1 MQSLKTIFKSSLK
14 HALLIS
20 IGFFIALPFLWMIT
34 TSLKP
39 PKLAFSSPYLLPTH
53 FYWQN
58 YVNAWND
65 APFAKYY
72 LNSVIV
78 ACLITFGQVITSI
91 LAAYAFE
98 RYEFPFKRTIWIVLL
113 STLMIPLPLLVIPT
127 YQIVQQLGF
136 SNSLAALVIPR
147 LWTAFGIILLRQYFK
162 SVPRELD
169 DAARVDGAG
178 VLKLIFK
185 IIVPIARPAIAT
197 VALFAFLFA
206 WNDFLWPL
214 IVLNSPENFT
224 VPLGI
229 ANFTGKYGTRW
240 TMLMAATVT
249 ATIPAVI
256 GFLLVQKSL
265 IRGLA
270 AGGVNE

>member
-1 MQSLKTIFKSSLK
+1 MQPRKTIFRSFSK

>member
-1 MQSLKTIFKSSLK
+1 
-14 HALLIS
+14 
-20 IGFFIALPFLWMIT
+20 
-34 TSLKP
+34 
-39 PKLAFSSPYLLPTH
+39 
-53 FYWQN
+53 
-58 YVNAWND
+58 
-65 APFAKYY
+65 
-72 LNSVIV
+72 
-78 ACLITFGQVITSI
+78 VITSI
-91 LAAYAFE
+91 LAAYSFE
-98 RYEFPFKRTIWIVLL
+98 RYEFPFKKVIWIVLL

-127 YQIVQQLGF
+127 YQIVQHLGF

-147 LWTAFGIILLRQYFK
+147 LWTAFGIILLRQYFR
-162 SVPRELD
+162 SIPRELD

-178 VLKLIFK
+178 VLRLIFK

-197 VALFAFLFA
+197 VVLFSFLFA

>member
-1 MQSLKTIFKSSLK
+1 MLS
-14 HALLIS
+14 LLIKKFS
-20 IGFFIALPFLWMIT
+20 THSFLLIIGSFIALPFLWMVT

-39 PKLAFSSPYLLPTH
+39 PKLAFASPYLIPEH

-58 YVNAWND
+58 YQNAWAE
-65 APFAKYY
+65 APFSRYY
-72 LNSVIV
+72 LNSIV
-78 ACLITFGQVITSI
+78 VAILITFGQVVSSI

-98 RYEFPFKRTIWIVLL
+98 RFEFRFKQILWLLLL
-113 STLMIPLPLLVIPT
+113 STMMIPMPLLVIPT
-127 YQIVQQLGF
+127 YQIIQNFGMGD
-136 SNSLAALVIPR
+136 NLAALVIPR
-147 LWTAFGIILLRQYFK
+147 LWTAFGIILLRQYFN

-169 DAARVDGAG
+169 DAAKIDGAG
-178 VLKLIFK
+178 TLRFIFK
-185 IIVPIARPAIAT
+185 ILVPIAKPAIAT
-197 VALFAFLFA
+197 VGLFAFLFA

-240 TMLMAATVT
+240 TLLMAATVT
-249 ATIPAVI
+249 STLPAII
-256 GFLLVQKSL
+256 GFLLLQKSL
-265 IRGLA
+265 IKGLT

>member
-1 MQSLKTIFKSSLK
+1 MPRKIFISASK
-14 HALLIS
+14 HFLLLG
-20 IGFFIALPFLWMIT
+20 IGFFVALPFLWMIT

-39 PKLAFSSPYLLPTH
+39 PKMAFASPYLLPTH
-53 FYWQN
+53 FHWQN
-58 YVNAWND
+58 YLNAWTD
-65 APFAKYY
+65 APFARYY
-72 LNSVIV
+72 LNSIFV
-78 ACLITFGQVITSI
+78 AIFITIGQVITSI
-91 LAAYAFE
+91 LAAYAFD
-98 RYEFPFKRTIWIVLL
+98 RFDFKFKKTIWVIFL

-127 YQIVQQLGF
+127 YQIVQQLGL
-136 SNSLAALVIPR
+136 SNSLGALIIPR
-147 LWTAFGIILLRQYFK
+147 LWTAFGIFLMRQYFHTI
-162 SVPRELD
+162 PRDLD
-169 DAARVDGAG
+169 DAARMDGAG
-178 VLKLIFK
+178 ILNLVFR
-185 IIVPIARPAIAT
+185 IIVPIAKPAVAT
-197 VALFAFLFA
+197 VALFAFLFS

-270 AGGVNE
+270 SGGVNE